1 MFYDEINNDDYNP
14 LEDTGSTE
22 YWQNEWDK
30 EKKEKEEEEKRLSE
44 EVDLYFKCS
53 NPKCGYVTKTKEKVE
68 LRYVDG
74 IIASYK
80 KATCPAC
87 GNKGLKQIEKKE
99 YEKLEKE
106 YKEKKK
112 KNKNEEEIDV
122 KKIETGIKKNIAD
135 DVEDLLE
142 DLSIRLLDG
151 KMSAKAFVNIFY
163 KISMNITTKYYK
175 EFPGGVDVST
185 YNYYRKIFLNL
196 SDRTLDRYNVQEN
209 AEIILQSYDIEIEE
223 NKEYLNELYDAQYG
237 YYIDD
242 EKYSIADFEMKERI
256 EEYDN
261 QKNNIFK
268 QEEERQREE
277 EYQQR
282 RKQFEEKYEKRM
294 KNRDLRR
301 ICK

>member
-1 MFYDEINNDDYNP
+1 MFYDEIDEESYNP
-14 LEDTGSTE
+14 LEDTGSTA
-22 YWQNEWDK
+22 YWQNEWEK
-30 EKKEKEEEEKRLSE
+30 EKKESEEEEKRLSE

-53 NPKCGYVTKTKEKVE
+53 NPKCGYVTKTKEKIQ
-68 LRYVDG
+68 LRYVDE

-87 GNKGLKQIEKKE
+87 GNKGFKQIEKKE

-106 YKEKKK
+106 YKLKENKKK
-112 KNKNEEEIDV
+112 SEEEIDV
-122 KKIETGIKKNIAD
+122 KKIEIGIKKNIAD

-151 KMSAKAFVNIFY
+151 KMSPKSFVNIFY
-163 KISMNITTKYYK
+163 KLSMNITTKYYK
-175 EFPGGVDVST
+175 ELPGGVDAST
-185 YNYYRKIFLNL
+185 YNYFKKIFLNL
-196 SDRTLDRYNVQEN
+196 SDRTLDRYNVQED
-209 AEIILQSYDIEIEE
+209 AELILQNYDIEIEA

-237 YYIDD
+237 YYIND

-268 QEEERQREE
+268 QEVERQREE
-277 EYQQR
+277 EYQER
-282 RKQFEEKYEKRM
+282 KKQFEEKYEKRM
-294 KNRDLRR
+294 KNRDLIK